1 MSVKRTISRRQRHD
15 EAKNLPGFRDSAD
28 AIKNIVLVH
37 GAWVDAS
44 GWKAVS
50 DILSKDFKVTM
61 VQEPET
67 SFADDVAA
75 AKAAIADAARSV
87 QK

>member
-1 MSVKRTISRRQRHD
+1 MTRLKTCLAFVTALLASAAIP
-15 EAKNLPGFRDSAD
+15 ASAD

-37 GAWVDAS
+37 GACVDAS